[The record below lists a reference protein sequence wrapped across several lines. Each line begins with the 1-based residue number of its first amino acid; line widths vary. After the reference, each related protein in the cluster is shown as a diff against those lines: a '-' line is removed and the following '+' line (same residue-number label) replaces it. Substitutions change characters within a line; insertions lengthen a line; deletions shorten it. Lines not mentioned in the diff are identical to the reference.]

1 MIEFTNKHVFKNLH
15 MVSVSFGYQ
24 ICDFHTFYYRGPQR
38 KPLFKL
44 NERSGN
50 KTSQVHLNSTATTFR
65 DIAVAIYLAL
75 CNER

>member
-1 MIEFTNKHVFKNLH
+1 MFLKTYTWSLCLLGTKFVI
-15 MVSVSFGYQ
+15 S
-24 ICDFHTFYYRGPQR
+24 HTFYYSGPQR